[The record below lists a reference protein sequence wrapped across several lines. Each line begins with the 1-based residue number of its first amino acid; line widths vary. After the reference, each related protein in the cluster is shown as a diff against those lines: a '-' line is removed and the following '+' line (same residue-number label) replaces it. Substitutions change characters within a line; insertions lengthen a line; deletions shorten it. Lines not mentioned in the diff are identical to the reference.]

1 MIFTSP
7 EQVSERIR
15 VNFIFFIV
23 RVLMWTE
30 MEDKH
35 QNLIKANY
43 TILVKKMMAIQVA
56 EHLYASNI
64 ITDEMRQRIEAE
76 KTSYDQSRKLISIIL
91 RRGSRAFVGFR
102 MALMKANQADLSRL
116 LMNNDDDTKSEYEK
130 KLAMARSLVIPT
142 KERGDSGNQSKKA
155 THPQS
160 QEPRCRISLDDFNDL
175 FLTVM
180 PYKGTVYVH
189 IRHLAE
195 SHGRLIATKK
205 GVTFPLARWLKFESL
220 LPDIQDYID
229 NIGKENGEVQ
239 WHIGGGVF
247 VSLSP
252 GYPTVDIRHFWK
264 PDDAP
269 EPIPTKKGVTLN
281 GNKLARLRDAL
292 QEMHESVPEL
302 KDTEL
307 CMFSE
312 SHQNQLGMLNCPECT
327 PFGYDAQDNMS
338 KECNVGDLQDVKSIE
353 SDLD

>member
-1 MIFTSP
+1 
-7 EQVSERIR
+7 
-15 VNFIFFIV
+15 
-23 RVLMWTE
+23 
-30 MEDKH
+30 MENKH

-43 TILVKKMMAIQVA
+43 SILVKKMMAIQVA

-64 ITDEMRQRIEAE
+64 ITDEMRQQIEAE
-76 KTSYDQSRKLISIIL
+76 KTSYDQNRKLISIIL
-91 RRGSRAFVGFR
+91 RRGSRAFMGLRV
-102 MALMKANQADLSRL
+102 ALMKANQANLSRL
-116 LMNNDDDTKSEYEK
+116 LMNNEDDTKSEYEK
-130 KLAMARSLVIPT
+130 KLAQARSLVIPI
-142 KERGDSGNQSKKA
+142 KERRDSRNESKKA
-155 THPQS
+155 THQQS
-160 QEPRCRISLDDFNDL
+160 QEPRCRISLDDLNDM

-180 PYKGTVYVH
+180 SFKGVLYLH

-205 GVTFPLARWLKFESL
+205 GVTFTLARWLKFESL

-229 NIGKENGEVQ
+229 NAGKEEREVQ

-264 PDDAP
+264 PDDAS

-281 GNKLARLRDAL
+281 RNKLARLTDAL
-292 QEMHESVPEL
+292 NEIHECVPEL
-302 KDTEL
+302 QDTEL
-307 CMFSE
+307 CMFSD

-327 PFGYDAQDNMS
+327 PFGYDDQNKMS
-338 KECNVGDLQDVKSIE
+338 IECNVGDLQTVESIE

>member
-1 MIFTSP
+1 
-7 EQVSERIR
+7 
-15 VNFIFFIV
+15 
-23 RVLMWTE
+23 
-30 MEDKH
+30 MENKH

-43 TILVKKMMAIQVA
+43 SILVKKMMAIQVA

-64 ITDEMRQRIEAE
+64 ITDEMRQQIEAE
-76 KTSYDQSRKLISIIL
+76 KTSYDQNRKLISIIL
-91 RRGSRAFVGFR
+91 RRGSRAFMGLRV
-102 MALMKANQADLSRL
+102 ALMKANQANLSRL
-116 LMNNDDDTKSEYEK
+116 LMNNEDDTKSEYEK
-130 KLAMARSLVIPT
+130 KLAQARSLVIPI
-142 KERGDSGNQSKKA
+142 KERRDSRNESKKA
-155 THPQS
+155 THQQS
-160 QEPRCRISLDDFNDL
+160 QEPRCRISLDDLNDM

-180 PYKGTVYVH
+180 SFKGVLYLH

-205 GVTFPLARWLKFESL
+205 GVTFTLARWLKFESL

-229 NIGKENGEVQ
+229 NAGKEEGEVQ

-264 PDDAP
+264 PDDAS

-281 GNKLARLRDAL
+281 RNKLARLTDAL
-292 QEMHESVPEL
+292 NEIHECVPEL
-302 KDTEL
+302 QDTEL
-307 CMFSE
+307 CMFSD

-327 PFGYDAQDNMS
+327 PFGYDDQNKMS
-338 KECNVGDLQDVKSIE
+338 IECNVGDLKTVESIE